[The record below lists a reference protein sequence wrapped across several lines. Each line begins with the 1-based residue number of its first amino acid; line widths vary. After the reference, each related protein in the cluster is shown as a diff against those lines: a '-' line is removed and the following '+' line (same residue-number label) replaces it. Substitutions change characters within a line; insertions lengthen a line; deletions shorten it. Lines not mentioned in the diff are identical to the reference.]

1 MAHDLHYDELRK
13 QISDLIAYV
22 RQNNAI
28 EPSVFEKYN
37 VKRGLRNKNG
47 TGVLVGMTRI
57 SDVVGY
63 AIEDGKKIPVKGQ
76 LKYRGIPLD
85 DLINGFIEEERYG
98 YEEVAYLLLFGL
110 LPTEKSLLHFN
121 QLLSQ
126 RRNFPATFKEDVIL
140 KTPSQKNV
148 FHIPVK
154 IRFPV
159 VF

>member
-85 DLINGFIEEERYG
+85 DLINGFIDEERYG
-98 YEEVAYLLLFGL
+98 YEEA
-110 LPTEKSLLHFN
+110 S
-121 QLLSQ
+121 
-126 RRNFPATFKEDVIL
+126 AVIFRQPL
-140 KTPSQKNV
+140 KKTS
-148 FHIPVK
+148 F
-154 IRFPV
+154 
-159 VF
+159 